1 MKISVAEI
9 RDNLAD
15 TLNRA
20 VYQGERIV
28 IERRGKGVAAIVPMT
43 DLKLLEAMEDQEDL
57 RAAKRVL
64 AEMKRKRQKPVPLSA
79 VRKRLGM
86 D

>member
-20 VYQGERIV
+20 VYHGERIV
-28 IERRGKGVAAIVPMT
+28 IERRGKSVAAIVSMT
-43 DLKLLEAMEDQEDL
+43 DLELLEAMDDQEDA
-57 RAAKRVL
+57 RAAKRAL
-64 AEMKRKRQKPVPLSA
+64 TEMKQKGQKPVPLRA